1 MGQQNIYR
9 YMLETG
15 CTILSTGEMIPPQE
29 PITELALFPSNHQEW
44 GELLCPVWPLSRVE
58 WFIEQKLDIFDAA
71 KDPSYVPP
79 RQYTQPETT
88 TFCKNW
94 CPIWRECCTLG
105 GETRDLFVEA
115 LSEH

>member
-1 MGQQNIYR
+1 M
-9 YMLETG
+9 
-15 CTILSTGEMIPPQE
+15 
-29 PITELALFPSNHQEW
+29 
-44 GELLCPVWPLSRVE
+44 
-58 WFIEQKLDIFDAA
+58 LDIFDAA

-88 TFCKNW
+88 NFCKNW
-94 CPIWRECCTLG
+94 CPIWRQCCTLG